1 MKARHLEN
9 LWQGETVVCIASGP
23 SLTKEDCELVRKSGF
38 KVIVTNNTFQMYPH
52 ANILYA
58 YDAKWWLNYL
68 DETRKFKGLKVT
80 HNPTVYSDVISLNE
94 QVWFEP
100 YGNSGS
106 AAISLAINMGAK
118 NIILLG
124 YECSKTNNK
133 SHWHNDHPEDKGLSN
148 CKSIDRWPKQFEQ
161 VANHAKHKQVNI
173 INCSRNT
180 ALKCFKLG
188 ELSHALTAN

>member
-1 MKARHLEN
+1 MKVRKLQN

-23 SLTKEDCELVRKSGF
+23 SLNKEDCELVRQSKK
-38 KVIVTNNTFQMYPH
+38 KVIVCNNTFEIYPE
-52 ANILYA
+52 ADILYA
-58 YDAKWWLNYL
+58 YDAKWWSSY
-68 DETRKFKGLKVT
+68 EEKVKTFTGLKVT
-80 HNPTVYSDVISLNE
+80 HNANMYRDVLCLNE
-94 QVWFEP
+94 QIWFEP
-100 YGNSGS
+100 YGNSGA

-133 SHWHNDHPEDKGLSN
+133 SHWHDDHQEDKGLSN
-148 CKSIDRWPKQFEQ
+148 CRSIDRWPKQFEK
-161 VANHAKHKQVNI
+161 VANHAWYNEVNI

-188 ELSHALTAN
+188 VLSYALTAN